1 MEKGR
6 NGKISNGE
14 ERPGV
19 WAEQGSGGT
28 PQCWGLTHALAPSPA
43 GGDSGGH
50 SCSYPWSAGGGSL
63 CRCSCCCPQLVTHD
77 FCFRVF
83 PFCLQFL
90 SFLFSPSLKQ
100 YRSPSTSSQ
109 CLSYLQGF
117 VHSSTTPSLR
127 PSSPPLLRMRL
138 SPLQSL
144 GSNRSLS
151 KSTRD
156 IYILPLVFC
165 ARCHSGLRTAGKQSP
180 WLLVCDQDGIDG
192 QMSSLEWVLLPGC
205 ERKLV
210 FSPKSSHTDRSW
222 NYLQG

>member
-1 MEKGR
+1 MLGAHPCSGPQPCWWRQWWAQLQLPLECGW
-6 NGKISNGE
+6 GE
-14 ERPGV
+14 PVPLQLR
-19 WAEQGSGGT
+19 
-28 PQCWGLTHALAPSPA
+28 
-43 GGDSGGH
+43 
-50 SCSYPWSAGGGSL
+50 
-63 CRCSCCCPQLVTHD
+63 CPQLVTHD
-77 FCFRVF
+77 FCFSVL

-100 YRSPSTSSQ
+100 YRSPSTTSQ

-117 VHSSTTPSLR
+117 VHSSTTLSLR
-127 PSSPPLLRMRL
+127 PSSPPLLRMCL

-192 QMSSLEWVLLPGC
+192 QMSSLE
-205 ERKLV
+205 
-210 FSPKSSHTDRSW
+210 
-222 NYLQG
+222 